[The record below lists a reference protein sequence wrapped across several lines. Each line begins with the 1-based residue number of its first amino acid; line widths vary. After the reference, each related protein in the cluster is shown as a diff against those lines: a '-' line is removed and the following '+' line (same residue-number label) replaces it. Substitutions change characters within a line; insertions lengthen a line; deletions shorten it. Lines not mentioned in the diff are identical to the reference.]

1 MPSFRTLFFPG
12 HEQRLALATASAEGK
27 GLPAPR
33 RYVALATI
41 LLGLTLA
48 VLDGTIANVALPSI
62 ARHFHTEAAA
72 SIWIVNGYQL
82 AIVMTLLPLA
92 ALADIHGYRTV
103 YLGGVVLFTA
113 ASVACILAGSM
124 EALTAAR
131 IAQGLGAAGMMAVNM
146 SMLRFSV
153 ARGRFGA
160 AIGVNAMVVAVASTV
175 GPVLAGAIL
184 SVASWHWLFAINIPL
199 GLLTLLIGVP
209 SLPETLRRKR
219 RFDWLSALLSAIGIG
234 LVIMVIDGIGAN
246 LPLYVTGLQILG
258 CTLCFVLQIR
268 HERGS
273 CSPMLPVDL
282 LRIPIFSLSIC
293 TSILSF
299 TTQFL
304 AFVSLPFLLQ
314 SVMHFSPTMV
324 GMLMTPWPLA
334 VAAVAPLSGRM
345 SDRYPPA
352 ILGGVGLICL
362 SAGMLAL
369 GLMREDAQI
378 WDIAWRMALCGA
390 GFGLF
395 QAPNNRAM
403 QESTPM
409 ERTGAA
415 SGMMGTARL
424 TGQSVG
430 AALVALMLHKL
441 GLWGATGALLL
452 GSVFAFLAA
461 IASMTRLVASAAK
474 PKIGD

>member
-1 MPSFRTLFFPG
+1 M
-12 HEQRLALATASAEGK
+12 
-27 GLPAPR
+27 
-33 RYVALATI
+33 
-41 LLGLTLA
+41 TLA

-62 ARHFHTEAAA
+62 AGHFHAEAAS

-103 YLGGVVLFTA
+103 YLGGLALFTA
-113 ASVACILAGSM
+113 ASVACVLAGSLG
-124 EALTAAR
+124 ALTAAR
-131 IAQGLGAAGMMAVNM
+131 IIQGLGAAGMMAVNM
-146 SMLRFSV
+146 SMLRFTV
-153 ARGRFGA
+153 ARGNFGA

-199 GLLTLLIGVP
+199 GLLTLLMGVP
-209 SLPETLRRKR
+209 SLPESLRRKR
-219 RFDWLSALLSAIGIG
+219 RFDWMSALLSAVGIG

-246 LPLYVTGLQILG
+246 LPLYATVLQILG
-258 CTLCFVLQIR
+258 CVLCFALQIR

-273 CSPMLPVDL
+273 DSPMLPVDL
-282 LRIPIFSLSIC
+282 LRIPTFSLSIC

-314 SVMHFSPTMV
+314 NVMHFSPTMV

-334 VAAVAPLSGRM
+334 VAVVAPFSGRM

-362 SAGMLAL
+362 SSGMLAL
-369 GLMREDAQI
+369 GLLEEGAQL

-403 QESTPM
+403 LESTPM
-409 ERTGAA
+409 ERSSAA
-415 SGMMGTARL
+415 SGMLGTARL

-430 AALVALMLHKL
+430 AALVALMLHRL

-452 GSVFAFLAA
+452 GSGFALIAA
-461 IASMTRLVASAAK
+461 IASMARLLPGRSR
-474 PKIGD
+474 

>member
-1 MPSFRTLFFPG
+1 MPSFRTLFFPR
-12 HEQRLALATASAEGK
+12 HDQRLALATASAEGK

-62 ARHFHTEAAA
+62 ARHFHAEAAE

-82 AIVMTLLPLA
+82 AIVMSLLPLA
-92 ALADIHGYRTV
+92 ALADIYGYRTV

-113 ASVACILAGSM
+113 ASVACILAESM

-131 IAQGLGAAGMMAVNM
+131 IAQGLGAAGLMAVNM

-234 LVIMVIDGIGAN
+234 LVIMVIDGIGAK

-258 CTLCFVLQIR
+258 CILCFVLQIR

-273 CSPMLPVDL
+273 DSPMLPVDL

-334 VAAVAPLSGRM
+334 VAVTAPLSGRM

-352 ILGGVGLICL
+352 ILGGVGLLCL

-369 GLMREDAQI
+369 GLMQEDAQI

-403 QESTPM
+403 QEATPM

-461 IASMTRLVASAAK
+461 IASMSRLVASKAK
-474 PKIGD
+474 PKTGD